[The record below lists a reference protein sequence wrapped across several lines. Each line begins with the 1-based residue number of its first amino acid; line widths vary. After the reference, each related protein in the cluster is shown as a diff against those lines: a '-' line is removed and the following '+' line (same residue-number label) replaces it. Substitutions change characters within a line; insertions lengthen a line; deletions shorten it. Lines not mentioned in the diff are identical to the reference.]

1 MALVHW
7 YRSDSGLWQDA
18 GVTPAAADGDV
29 VGRWEDKTAN
39 DDHVNQA
46 VADRKPTLQS
56 GAGDTLNGYPV
67 LRFNGITTNLQGAFT
82 TGGAIAQPFTVFV
95 VAKLDASAVDDDD
108 YYYLT
113 DGDDVA
119 NRMVLMKTKQGAPL
133 QDRWLVSAGTS
144 LNGKPADANWNIW
157 AAVFNG
163 ASSRFW
169 LNNVAECSTGNAGA
183 QAPDGIT
190 IGAAPTGVYA
200 WKGDIVEIRVYNEEF
215 SDADREG
222 IVRDLAGYYN
232 SIVYLSARV
241 AVSLPYSV
249 RVAPSLPY
257 SVRVAPSLPYSVRV
271 TVGE

>member
-82 TGGAIAQPFTVFV
+82 TGGALAQPFTVFV
-95 VAKLDASAVDDDD
+95 VAKLDASVVDDDG

-133 QDRWLVSAGTS
+133 QDRWLISAGGT
-144 LNGKPADANWNIW
+144 GIYGGVADANWNVW

-169 LNNVAECSTGNAGA
+169 HNGIAECAAGNAGA
-183 QAPDGIT
+183 DAPDGIT
-190 IGAAPTGVYA
+190 IGAAPTGVLA
-200 WKGDIVEIRVYNEEF
+200 WKGDVEEIVIYGSELSCRDIDQVADYAAIRYALVYSGLCPLAAKAICNDGEITEF
-215 SDADREG
+215 ECGDE
-222 IVRDLAGYYN
+222 LAMSYVCGDD
-232 SIVYLSARV
+232 
-241 AVSLPYSV
+241 P
-249 RVAPSLPY
+249 
-257 SVRVAPSLPYSVRV
+257 
-271 TVGE
+271 